1 MNLISKIHEIE
12 KNYNVETVI
21 SNNVPIWQFLRN
33 IVHNQSYDIK
43 KINKLKKAYY
53 LLKNKNWGK
62 HSISDKYKYVLFTD
76 LREEVLENN
85 LRFDKTSQN
94 LIDLISEDL
103 LVVVNPGGKIH
114 PHSSNYIYNHM
125 STSFF
130 HYKRWSGG
138 LVKSLKIKNKSILNF
153 IIERYSLDLDI
164 NYYNRLF
171 FTYVHIF
178 SNWLNVVSP
187 KVIFINCYY
196 SLFHQ
201 ALIFACKQKQIKC
214 VEIQHGLISNSHTQY
229 SPKKFIGTHCMPD
242 YLLCYNDY
250 VKNFTNKNYIKPE
263 NIIPI
268 GHCYL
273 EKKINEKN
281 QTCGLS
287 SIKYKKVI
295 VVSTQ
300 DSIQKEL
307 IQKIEE
313 IAKIK
318 ENILFII
325 KTRDGNHALSR
336 YKNVKVSSQ
345 DIYNLIKQADMHIS
359 CYSTVALEASMMG
372 TPTILININN
382 LSTLYFD
389 SIINE
394 FQNIIICES
403 ISDVINK
410 IDNWCPEKT
419 TNFPYALNNKERI
432 KRFIGSL

>member
-1 MNLISKIHEIE
+1 
-12 KNYNVETVI
+12 
-21 SNNVPIWQFLRN
+21 
-33 IVHNQSYDIK
+33 
-43 KINKLKKAYY
+43 
-53 LLKNKNWGK
+53 
-62 HSISDKYKYVLFTD
+62 
-76 LREEVLENN
+76 
-85 LRFDKTSQN
+85 
-94 LIDLISEDL
+94 
-103 LVVVNPGGKIH
+103 
-114 PHSSNYIYNHM
+114 
-125 STSFF
+125 
-130 HYKRWSGG
+130 
-138 LVKSLKIKNKSILNF
+138 
-153 IIERYSLDLDI
+153 
-164 NYYNRLF
+164 
-171 FTYVHIF
+171 
-178 SNWLNVVSP
+178 
-187 KVIFINCYY
+187 
-196 SLFHQ
+196 
-201 ALIFACKQKQIKC
+201 
-214 VEIQHGLISNSHTQY
+214 
-229 SPKKFIGTHCMPD
+229 MPD

-273 EKKINEKN
+273 EKINEKN
-281 QTCGLS
+281 QTCGLP

-325 KTRDGNHALSR
+325 KTRDGSHALSG

-389 SIINE
+389 SIIGE

-410 IDNWCPEKT
+410 IDNWCPEK
-419 TNFPYALNNKERI
+419 
-432 KRFIGSL
+432 